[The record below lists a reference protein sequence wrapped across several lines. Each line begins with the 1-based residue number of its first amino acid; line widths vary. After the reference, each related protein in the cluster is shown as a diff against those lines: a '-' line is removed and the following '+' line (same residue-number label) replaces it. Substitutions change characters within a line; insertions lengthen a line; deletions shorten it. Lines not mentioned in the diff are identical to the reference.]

1 MRPYRSPFQQAEAM
15 VKKRSQTSASG
26 KCGASTSH
34 GRVKVKKDGS
44 KKIVGS
50 WWELENKKIV
60 PMRLRTWD
68 DQATRAVKLKLS
80 CFPASQV
87 RGNKNKDGKL
97 IYEMVVAELMR
108 LKPQRKHIALAFW
121 QEIIKDHNL
130 HGGFSSTL
138 AVPEA
143 DEIVSKELN
152 MALQVAHN
160 SNPAQ
165 TTSAKL
171 LRYLEYAPKSNHT
184 ELRGLLLGAVESP
197 SMSRSMSFGIL
208 EGVLKYV
215 SRTRCDELFP
225 EVWGQVGDHFDG
237 MLVTLWQ
244 RSQAKQMSRSQFL
257 RCWRGPLLLFMN
269 MEDAVSVNAGSE
281 DKTGY
286 DAAKVEAL
294 VNSSLIGAE
303 LFAPESAS
311 CEVDSYVADIDKRLF
326 ELEQADFT
334 ETEVQAFIAMFS
346 V

>member
-34 GRVKVKKDGS
+34 GQVKVKNDGS

-50 WWELENKKIV
+50 RWELENKKIV

-68 DQATRAVKLKLS
+68 DQATRAVKLKLF
-80 CFPASQV
+80 CLPASQV

-97 IYEMVVAELMR
+97 IHEMVVAELMR

-152 MALQVAHN
+152 MALQVAHM

-165 TTSAKL
+165 KTSAKL
-171 LRYLEYAPKSNHT
+171 LRCLEFAPKPNHT

-225 EVWGQVGDHFDG
+225 DVWGQVGDHFDG
-237 MLVTLWQ
+237 MLVTIW
-244 RSQAKQMSRSQFL
+244 
-257 RCWRGPLLLFMN
+257 
-269 MEDAVSVNAGSE
+269 
-281 DKTGY
+281 
-286 DAAKVEAL
+286 
-294 VNSSLIGAE
+294 
-303 LFAPESAS
+303 
-311 CEVDSYVADIDKRLF
+311 
-326 ELEQADFT
+326 
-334 ETEVQAFIAMFS
+334 
-346 V
+346 